1 VKLLTKNAIAVLVGI
16 AVLLG
21 MGTTMAQTKIRYIDS
36 QKVLENYPEWTT
48 VQKKLDDMKA
58 QYEKEFNQKQQA
70 GQQLL
75 EEVQSQSLL
84 LSPEKK
90 AEKEAQLQ
98 QLQVELERFY
108 YEKLGPQGELFR
120 KQQEMTQPIIDKI
133 NTVIKRIGDQEGY
146 DFILDTAS
154 GLLYAKPDLD
164 ITDRVLEEL
173 SKTK

>member
-1 VKLLTKNAIAVLVGI
+1 MVGI

>member
-1 VKLLTKNAIAVLVGI
+1 VKLLTKNAMAVLVGI
-16 AVLLG
+16 AVILG

-173 SKTK
+173 SKAQ

>member
-1 VKLLTKNAIAVLVGI
+1 MKLLTKNAIAVLVGI

>member
-1 VKLLTKNAIAVLVGI
+1 MKLLTKNAMAVLVGI
-16 AVLLG
+16 AVILG

-173 SKTK
+173 SKAQ